1 MKTYIVTG
9 ASKGI
14 GYQTALSLIKKNHR
28 VVAIARSAEKLE
40 KLQSESNSVDLV
52 TITADLTLSDDIAF
66 VKEKISKLAP
76 ISGLINNAG
85 IVLNKSF
92 EETNISEWRSVFEV
106 NVFSAVQLTQ
116 ALLPFMAKGSHI
128 LNISSM
134 GGFQGSSKFA
144 GLSTYSASKGALAIL
159 TECLSAELSS
169 SQITVNC
176 LCLGVV
182 QTEMLAKAFPGY
194 EAPVKLEQMGEYI
207 SDFIVSGHQF
217 FNGKI
222 LPVALNNPD

>member
-1 MKTYIVTG
+1 MKTYIITG

-14 GYQTALSLIKKNHR
+14 GYQTALSLLKKNHR
-28 VVAIARSAEKLE
+28 VVAIARSADKLIR
-40 KLQSESNSVDLV
+40 LQLESNSPNLI
-52 TITADLTLSDDIAF
+52 TITADLTLSDDIESI
-66 VKEKISKLAP
+66 KEKISQLAP

-85 IVLNKSF
+85 VVLNKSF
-92 EETNISEWRSVFEV
+92 EETNIAEWRSVFEV
-106 NVFSAVQLTQ
+106 NVFSSVQLTQ
-116 ALLPFMAKGSHI
+116 SLLPYMAKESHI

-144 GLSTYSASKGALAIL
+144 GLSAYSASKGALAIL
-159 TECLSAELSS
+159 TECLSTELTSS
-169 SQITVNC
+169 KIAVNC
-176 LCLGVV
+176 LCLGAV
-182 QTEMLAKAFPGY
+182 QTEMLAEAFPGY
-194 EAPVKLEQMGEYI
+194 EAPVKPEQMGEYI

>member
-1 MKTYIVTG
+1 MKTYIITG

-14 GYQTALSLIKKNHR
+14 GYQTALSLLKKNHR
-28 VVAIARSAEKLE
+28 VVAIARSGDKLTR
-40 KLQSESNSVDLV
+40 LQLESNSKNLV
-52 TITADLTLSDDIAF
+52 TITADLTLSVDIES
-66 VKEKISKLAP
+66 VTEIVSQMEP

-85 IVLNKSF
+85 AVLNKSF
-92 EETNISEWRSVFEV
+92 EETSIAEWRSVFEV
-106 NVFSAVQLTQ
+106 NVFTSVQLTQ
-116 ALLPFMAKGSHI
+116 SLLPYMAKGSHI

-144 GLSTYSASKGALAIL
+144 GLSAYSASKGALAIL
-159 TECLSAELSS
+159 TECLSTELSS
-169 SQITVNC
+169 SQIAINC
-176 LCLGVV
+176 LCLGAV

-194 EAPVKLEQMGEYI
+194 EAPVKPEQMGEYI